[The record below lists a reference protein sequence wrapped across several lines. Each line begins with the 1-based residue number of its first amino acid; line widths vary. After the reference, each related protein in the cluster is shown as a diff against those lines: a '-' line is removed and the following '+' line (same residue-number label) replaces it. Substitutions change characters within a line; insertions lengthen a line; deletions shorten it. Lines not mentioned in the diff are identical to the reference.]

1 MSAIHE
7 PRFIPARLADT
18 VEQPACSKEEAMRPS
33 TAFLPM
39 LAVACAAILGTP
51 AWAADKITVGFL
63 TTRTG
68 PLSGISAEKLD
79 GFQLFV
85 KLNGGRLGNLPAEV
99 IVADDQN
106 NPDAG
111 KQAFERLAK
120 RDRVDVLTGIMFSN
134 VILSVA
140 PGAAQSRI
148 VFLNSNVHPS
158 ELAGER
164 CNPYVFNT
172 AYQSDDTDEAVGR
185 YVSERGYKNVA
196 LLAPNFPAGRDHLNG
211 FKRAYQGSIAA
222 EILPKVG
229 QLDYS
234 VELAQIRAAKPDA
247 VFVFLFGGM
256 AVNFVKQYSQAGLA
270 KEIPLFGAA
279 STLEEDVLR
288 GAGDAALG
296 MVSASNWNADLDN
309 SENRR
314 FVAVHEKEY
323 KRRPSLY
330 SFQGWDT
337 AALLDAAVRDVGGR
351 IEDREAFRAA
361 LRKANFKSA
370 RGPFKFG
377 PNQVPIQDW
386 YVRRV
391 EKDGQ
396 GQITNRYV
404 GTVLRNH
411 ADAYASK
418 CKM

>member
-1 MSAIHE
+1 VNIRA
-7 PRFIPARLADT
+7 
-18 VEQPACSKEEAMRPS
+18 
-33 TAFLPM
+33 AFL
-39 LAVACAAILGTP
+39 AAIALASMP
-51 AWAADKITVGFL
+51 LWAADKITIGFL

-68 PLSGISAEKLD
+68 PLSGISGEKLE
-79 GFQLFV
+79 GFQLYLKTSGG
-85 KLNGGRLGNLPAEV
+85 KLGRLPAEV

-111 KQAFERLAK
+111 RQAFERLAK
-120 RDRVDVLTGIMFSN
+120 RDHVDVLTGIMFSN

-140 PGAAQSRI
+140 PAAVQSKI
-148 VFLNSNVHPS
+148 FFINSNVQPS

-164 CNPYVFNT
+164 CNPYIFNS

-185 YVSERGYKNVA
+185 YVTERAHKNVA

-211 FKRAYQGSIAA
+211 FKRAYKGAIAV

-229 QLDYS
+229 QLDFS
-234 VELAQIRAAKPDA
+234 VEIAQIRAAKPDA

-256 AVNFVKQYSQAGLA
+256 AVNFVKQYAQAGLA
-270 KEIPLFGAA
+270 KEIPLYGAA

-288 GAGDAALG
+288 GAGESALG

-309 SENRR
+309 PANKR
-314 FVAVHEKEY
+314 FVALHEKEY

-337 AALLDAAVRDVGGR
+337 AALLDAAVKDVDGK
-351 IEDREAFRAA
+351 IENREAFRAA
-361 LRKANFKSA
+361 LRKASFSSA

-386 YVRRV
+386 YARRV
-391 EKDGQ
+391 ERDAQ
-396 GQITNRYV
+396 GQVVNRYLQ
-404 GTVLRNH
+404 TVMRGH
-411 ADAYASK
+411 ADAYASQ

>member
-1 MSAIHE
+1 VNIRA
-7 PRFIPARLADT
+7 
-18 VEQPACSKEEAMRPS
+18 
-33 TAFLPM
+33 AFL
-39 LAVACAAILGTP
+39 AAIALASMP
-51 AWAADKITVGFL
+51 LWAADKITIGFL

-68 PLSGISAEKLD
+68 PLSGISGEQLE
-79 GFQLFV
+79 GFQLYLKTTGG
-85 KLNGGRLGNLPAEV
+85 KLGRLPAEV

-111 KQAFERLAK
+111 RQAFERLAK

-140 PGAAQSRI
+140 PAAVQSKI
-148 VFLNSNVHPS
+148 LFINSNVQPS

-164 CNPYVFNT
+164 CNPYIFNS

-185 YVSERGYKNVA
+185 YVTERAHKNVA

-211 FKRAYQGSIAA
+211 FKRAYKGAIAV

-229 QLDYS
+229 QLDFS
-234 VELAQIRAAKPDA
+234 VEIAQIRAAKPDA

-256 AVNFVKQYSQAGLA
+256 AVNFVKQYAQAGLA
-270 KEIPLFGAA
+270 KEIPLYGAA

-288 GAGDAALG
+288 GAGESALG

-309 SENRR
+309 PANKR
-314 FVAVHEKEY
+314 FVALHEKEY

-337 AALLDAAVRDVGGR
+337 AALLDAAVKDVDGK
-351 IEDREAFRAA
+351 IENREAFRAA
-361 LRKANFKSA
+361 LRKASFSSA

-386 YVRRV
+386 YARRV
-391 EKDGQ
+391 ERDAQ
-396 GQITNRYV
+396 GQVVNRYLN
-404 GTVLRNH
+404 TVVRGH
-411 ADAYASK
+411 ADAYASQ

>member
-1 MSAIHE
+1 VNIRTAL
-7 PRFIPARLADT
+7 LA
-18 VEQPACSKEEAMRPS
+18 ALALAS
-33 TAFLPM
+33 TP
-39 LAVACAAILGTP
+39 P
-51 AWAADKITVGFL
+51 WAADKITIGFL

-68 PLSGISAEKLD
+68 PLSGISGEKLE
-79 GFQLFV
+79 GFQLYLKTTGG
-85 KLNGGRLGNLPAEV
+85 KLGRLPVEV

-111 KQAFERLAK
+111 RQAFERLAK

-134 VILSVA
+134 VILAVA
-140 PGAAQSRI
+140 PAAVQSKI
-148 VFLNSNVHPS
+148 LFINSNVQPS

-164 CNPYVFNT
+164 CNPYIFNT

-185 YVSERGYKNVA
+185 YVTERAHKNVA

-211 FKRAYQGSIAA
+211 FKRAYKGAIAV

-229 QLDYS
+229 QLDFS
-234 VELAQIRAAKPDA
+234 VEIAQIRAAKPDA

-256 AVNFVKQYSQAGLA
+256 AVNFVKQYAQAGLA
-270 KEIPLFGAA
+270 KEIPLYGAA

-288 GAGDAALG
+288 GAGESALG

-309 SENRR
+309 PANKR
-314 FVAVHEKEY
+314 FVALHEKEY

-337 AALLDAAVRDVGGR
+337 AALLDAAVKDVDGK
-351 IEDREAFRAA
+351 IENREAFRAA
-361 LRKANFKSA
+361 LRKASFSSA

-386 YVRRV
+386 YARRV
-391 EKDGQ
+391 EKDAQ
-396 GQITNRYV
+396 GQVVNRYLH
-404 GTVLRNH
+404 TVVRGH
-411 ADAYASK
+411 ADAYASQ

>member
-1 MSAIHE
+1 VNIRA
-7 PRFIPARLADT
+7 
-18 VEQPACSKEEAMRPS
+18 
-33 TAFLPM
+33 AFL
-39 LAVACAAILGTP
+39 AAIALASMP
-51 AWAADKITVGFL
+51 LWAADKITIGFL

-68 PLSGISAEKLD
+68 PLSGISGEKLE
-79 GFQLFV
+79 GFQLYLKTTGG
-85 KLNGGRLGNLPAEV
+85 KLGRLPAEV

-111 KQAFERLAK
+111 RQAFERLAK

-140 PGAAQSRI
+140 PAAVQSKI
-148 VFLNSNVHPS
+148 LFINSNVQPS

-164 CNPYVFNT
+164 CNPYIFNS

-185 YVSERGYKNVA
+185 YVTERPHKNVA

-211 FKRAYQGSIAA
+211 FKRAYKGAIAV

-229 QLDYS
+229 QLDFS
-234 VELAQIRAAKPDA
+234 VEIAQIRAAKPDA
-247 VFVFLFGGM
+247 MFVFLFGGM
-256 AVNFVKQYSQAGLA
+256 AVNFVKQYAQAGLA
-270 KEIPLFGAA
+270 KEIPLYGAA

-288 GAGDAALG
+288 GAGESALG

-309 SENRR
+309 PANKR
-314 FVAVHEKEY
+314 FVALHEKEY

-337 AALLDAAVRDVGGR
+337 AALLDAAVKDVDGK
-351 IEDREAFRAA
+351 IENREAFRAA
-361 LRKANFKSA
+361 LRKASFSSA

-386 YVRRV
+386 YARRV
-391 EKDGQ
+391 ERDAQ
-396 GQITNRYV
+396 GQVVNRYLS
-404 GTVLRNH
+404 TVVRGH
-411 ADAYASK
+411 ADAYASQ

>member
-1 MSAIHE
+1 MKTISAT
-7 PRFIPARLADT
+7 LAALALAT
-18 VEQPACSKEEAMRPS
+18 LA
-33 TAFLPM
+33 M
-39 LAVACAAILGTP
+39 LAGPVR
-51 AWAADKITVGFL
+51 AADKITIGFL

-68 PLSGISAEKLD
+68 PLSGISGEKLD
-79 GFQLFV
+79 GFQLYL
-85 KLNGGRLGNLPAEV
+85 KLNGGKLGNLPAEV
-99 IVADDQN
+99 IIADDQN

-140 PGAAQSRI
+140 PAAVQNKI
-148 VFLNSNVHPS
+148 VFLNSNVQPS

-164 CNPYVFNT
+164 CSPYVFNT

-196 LLAPNFPAGRDHLNG
+196 LLAPNYPAGRDHLNG
-211 FKRAYQGSIAA
+211 FKRAYKGTTAA

-234 VELAQIRAAKPDA
+234 VEIAQIRAAKPDA

-256 AVNFVKQYSQAGLA
+256 AVNFVKQYAQAGLA

-309 SENRR
+309 PENRR
-314 FVAVHEKEY
+314 FVAAHEAEY

-337 AALLDAAVRDVGGR
+337 AALLDGTVKDINGK

-370 RGPFKFG
+370 RGAFKFG
-377 PNQVPIQDW
+377 RNQVPVQDW

-391 EKDGQ
+391 EKDSK
-396 GQITNRYV
+396 GQIVNRYV
-404 GTVLRNH
+404 GTVLRSH
-411 ADAYASK
+411 ADAYVSN